1 MNENEAINHL
11 QLNRPFAY
19 SELQNAVDI
28 AIKALEEIKQY
39 KAIGTIEDFKALK
52 EKDVAKKI
60 KGMRFEEAICPEC
73 ETELFETYWAFG
85 GIHYCSNCGQKLDW
99 SE

>member
-1 MNENEAINHL
+1 MGDASTQFLYGTHADKLADYE
-11 QLNRPFAY
+11 
-19 SELQNAVDI
+19 
-28 AIKALEEIKQY
+28 
-39 KAIGTIEDFKALK
+39 AIGTVEEFKYLK

-99 SE
+99 NE